1 MINPM
6 PIIAAI
12 LLVSCS
18 SSIEGYAVDRAVSR
32 CKDHGGIH
40 QIDTTQP
47 VSVVCRDGT
56 TDYSIDKTSP
66 ISEQPA
72 PAALKIGAE
81 NNQVAAWPLPLGP
94 LIRTG

>member
-1 MINPM
+1 MKWQAIVVP
-6 PIIAAI
+6 I
-12 LLVSCS
+12 LLVSCTRN
-18 SSIEGYAVDRAVSR
+18 IEGYAVDRAVSR

-40 QIDTTQP
+40 QIHTEP
-47 VSVVCRDGT
+47 VAVVCRDGT

-81 NNQVAAWPLPLGP
+81 NNPVAAWPLPLGP